1 MSWDLLGSYF
11 AAFLGS
17 EDLTCYDIIHDRYYQ
32 HCRVQ
37 KKQHYCQCQ
46 WQVSLLSLLKDYC
59 HNNKSIDSLILHSK
73 RQNMQRKIGGVRT
86 DAVILI
92 IEMKINKETSG
103 ERSLRF
109 LLENEKQN
117 EIKGFFFLTSSVN
130 YLKRIIKV
138 TWQYR
143 GQLP

>member
-1 MSWDLLGSYF
+1 
-11 AAFLGS
+11 
-17 EDLTCYDIIHDRYYQ
+17 
-32 HCRVQ
+32 
-37 KKQHYCQCQ
+37 
-46 WQVSLLSLLKDYC
+46 
-59 HNNKSIDSLILHSK
+59 
-73 RQNMQRKIGGVRT
+73 MQRKIGGVRT

-138 TWQYR
+138 T
-143 GQLP
+143 